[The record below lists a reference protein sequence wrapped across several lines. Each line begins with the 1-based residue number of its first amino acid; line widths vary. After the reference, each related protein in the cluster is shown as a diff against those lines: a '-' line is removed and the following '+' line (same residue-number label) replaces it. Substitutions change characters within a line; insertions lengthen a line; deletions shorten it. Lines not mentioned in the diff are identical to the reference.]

1 MSLTLPGSII
11 NGMLLDFG
19 HMFLSPFFRALTQDE
34 MWYAEEVS
42 VSCAATTTGTST
54 SGDTTTVTHTVT
66 GTSTVTED
74 DTGTMNGAKTLTC
87 WGIGM
92 AIYSWLF

>member
-1 MSLTLPGSII
+1 MLASVYSLILPISIM

-19 HMFLSPFFRALTQDE
+19 HMSHFSPFFRALTQDE

-42 VSCAATTTGTST
+42 VSCAATTTVDAAGIA
-54 SGDTTTVTHTVT
+54 VYA
-66 GTSTVTED
+66 
-74 DTGTMNGAKTLTC
+74 NGAKTLFLYSL
-87 WGIGM
+87 GM